1 MPDYSAGSA
10 KLSIVPDLSGFQR
23 KLEADM
29 RKIDA
34 ELAIRVAAD
43 TGQARADITRF
54 RELQRRDG
62 IQIGVETSLAQASG
76 ELESWRAR
84 QEARRIKA
92 KVDVDTGGAL
102 AALGALAKFNAPI
115 LAVGSLPAVATAL
128 TGAAGAVQ
136 QLTQAG
142 LALPG
147 IVGGAVAS
155 IGTLKLAT
163 AGTGDALKAMWAAAD
178 SGDPKDIA
186 KAAEALKGTSLNA
199 QAALTAVTSF
209 HDQFKSLR
217 NTVQDNVFAGVDTE
231 FKDFANK
238 TLPTL
243 TTGLGK
249 TSTAWNGTI
258 KELLRVGKLDSTQ
271 GFLAQILGNTADAQT
286 RANAA
291 VAPVIHAIG
300 TLTATSSNVL
310 PRLGDGLG
318 KASERFDAFISKA
331 AGDGRLDRWIN
342 DGVTA
347 ATRLSNTM
355 LNLGMSITA
364 ITKAAGGGDGLLAML
379 ERGSRELSD
388 FLNSTAGQNKLQ
400 KFFEDGREQLRQ
412 WMPIVENL
420 GHILPGVFQAA
431 HDVTAAWLPML
442 TTITNWLA
450 DSPEAVRL
458 VAESFV
464 VWKSVSGIS
473 ALLTSLGT
481 VKTTLLGLPTA
492 ADTAAGGISAALGR
506 VVVPAWLAYLAG
518 QQNDARHPDIAS
530 ALKAANN
537 GDQSKIQGLFDDIDR
552 EHRGLP
558 THGNFNLQAPTPAQ
572 SREHRDLPPYD
583 PTGGLLTL
591 PGPGQPAPPPAPTGP
606 TNPLEALVP
615 HYAGGGPTPSGRG
628 NGPTGGFISEL
639 HGDEWVL
646 PAHARAAIGDKAL
659 WALTNGRSFATGGY
673 VDPFGNP
680 VTAGMLPGPSTPI
693 DPASP
698 VAPNPAGGG
707 IGNIF
712 GAFLSGLPGPLG
724 NLNALLLPGG
734 GTQQA
739 DTADSGTKLLGGF
752 AGLGQAGNDPNLL
765 DQWGIQTGDWLGKFG
780 AKTLLTLGTSLWSGA
795 LGLVG
800 LQNSILS
807 SNNEWT
813 QALTKSAGFY
823 LGNDGPLATLTGSP
837 GSPKSGG
844 KAVTA
849 QQVREAKDRSTDRD
863 NALAVAQARLAELP
877 ADAKQSARLAAQNAV
892 DKARREAQEAR
903 DDLAQYQQGVNPS
916 SAKNASL
923 AGGLSLVPGQF
934 GALDALAA
942 KMGLT
947 MTSGFRDPNG
957 PTIAGVAA
965 NASYHGQG
973 RAHDYSGNEQA
984 MIAFANFMADNY
996 GSQLKELIFSAPG
1009 FTKTIK
1015 DGRVVGPFGA
1025 FYTLAQAGN
1034 HSDHVHIAY
1043 DQGGWLM
1050 PGTALTINQTGK
1062 PEAVLN
1068 PAQTQAYQTVA
1079 AHLEK
1084 QGAAIQP
1091 SVPQLPDVR
1100 KLAPRGSAVI
1110 PSAPTTPLPAP
1121 ATPAPVAPAPTDP
1134 TDQQPQQ
1141 TTYAGPTPVAPPS
1154 GDLNHNLSAINTG
1167 ISSGAAAIGN
1177 AAAAAISG
1185 AAGGFGGGSVG
1196 SLVSGLFGQGGKIL
1210 TDAVNVGSSF
1220 LVGNV
1225 TTGTTPNAY
1234 GELNFG
1240 AQNVPRTAAD
1250 HRSYTT
1256 NIQAGY
1262 RPADLIEALELKEA
1276 RDMQARLAAYS

>member
-1 MPDYSAGSA
+1 MPDYSAGEA
-10 KLSIVPDLSGFQR
+10 KLSIVPDLKGFTR
-23 KLEADM
+23 KLENDLRA
-29 RKIDA
+29 IDA
-34 ELAIRVAAD
+34 ELAVRVGAD
-43 TGQARADITRF
+43 TAQARADIDRF

-62 IQIGVETSLAQASG
+62 IQIGVETSLAGASA
-76 ELESWRAR
+76 EMATWRAA
-84 QEARRIKA
+84 QEARSIRQ

-102 AALGALAKFNAPI
+102 AALGALAKFNAPV

-128 TGAAGAVQ
+128 ATVASSLQ
-136 QLTQAG
+136 QVSQAG

-178 SGDPKDIA
+178 SGDPKDLK
-186 KAAEALKGTSLNA
+186 KASDALKDMSPNA
-199 QAALTAVTSF
+199 AAALTAVTSF

-231 FKDFANK
+231 FKAFANK

-243 TTGLGK
+243 TAGLGK
-249 TSTAWNGTI
+249 TSTAWNATI
-258 KELLRVGKLDSTQ
+258 REMLRVGKLDSTQ

-291 VAPVIHAIG
+291 IAPITHAIG

-318 KASERFDAFISKA
+318 KAAERFDAFISKA
-331 AGDGRLDRWIN
+331 AADGRLDAWIN
-342 DGVTA
+342 QGVTGVTKLA
-347 ATRLSNTM
+347 DTLINVAKSF
-355 LNLGMSITA
+355 TA
-364 ITKAAGGGDGLLAML
+364 ITQAAGGGDGLLTVL
-379 ERGSRELSD
+379 ERGSQKMSD
-388 FLNSTAGQNKLQ
+388 FLNSTAGQDKLK

-420 GHILPGVFQAA
+420 GRILPGVFQAA
-431 HDVTAAWLPML
+431 HDVTSAWLPML
-442 TTITNWLA
+442 NTITGWLA
-450 DSPEAVRL
+450 DSPEGVRL

-464 VWKSVSGIS
+464 AWKTVSGITS
-473 ALLTSLGT
+473 LITSLGT

-558 THGNFNLQAPTPAQ
+558 THGGFNLQAPTPAQ

-591 PGPGQPAPPPAPTGP
+591 PGPGQPAPPPAPAGP

-680 VTAGMLPGPSTPI
+680 VTAGMLPGPSTPM

-698 VAPNPAGGG
+698 VATNPAGGG

-724 NLNALLLPGG
+724 NLNALLPGG

-752 AGLGQAGNDPNLL
+752 AGLAQAGNDPNLL

-780 AKTLLTLGTSLWSGA
+780 ANFATKFATTLYGGA
-795 LGLVG
+795 LDFFGLG
-800 LQNSILS
+800 SSILS
-807 SNNEWT
+807 PSNQWF
-813 QALTKSAGFY
+813 QAGAKAAGFY

-849 QQVREAKDRSTDRD
+849 QQVREAKDKSTDRD

-877 ADAKQSARLAAQNAV
+877 ADAKQSVRLAAQNAV

-984 MIAFANFMADNY
+984 MIAFADFMADNY

-1079 AHLEK
+1079 AHIEK

-1121 ATPAPVAPAPTDP
+1121 ATPAPVAPPPTDP

-1141 TTYAGPTPVAPPS
+1141 TPYAGPTPVAPVS
-1154 GDLNHNLSAINTG
+1154 GDLNHNLAAINTG

-1234 GELNFG
+1234 GELNIG
-1240 AQNVPRTAAD
+1240 AQNVPSTAPDNRTYNT
-1250 HRSYTT
+1250 H
-1256 NIQAGY
+1256 IQAGY